1 MDIVEGKSLRLHE
14 LGGASMTI
22 KTFVRLMFLTL
33 VAMTLVPGVAAAA
46 TADCSAVDPPRDT
59 AHPAHNQ
66 QLLIPSGGVG
76 INAVLFQA
84 SGPDP
89 HPTVI
94 LMHGLPGNERNL
106 DLAQAIR
113 RCGWD
118 VLTFTYRGAWGSPGD
133 FSIANSMEDTAA
145 ALAFARSPDA
155 TRFGIDP
162 RHIVLAGHSMGGA
175 TAFMTAAGARGLD
188 GLILID
194 AWNIAKG
201 TSKGAFNRT
210 EMIAG
215 FDDFGNS
222 LHGGTPGSVA
232 DEVIAKRSQWDLVA
246 AAARIGR
253 TPVLTINAKY
263 GIGAR
268 NQPVTD
274 ALRKTG
280 ARVTEVTIDSDHS
293 FSDHRLALAA
303 TVTRWL
309 QQLPVKP

>member
-1 MDIVEGKSLRLHE
+1 
-14 LGGASMTI
+14 MTI
-22 KTFVRLMFLTL
+22 KTLARLTFLSL
-33 VAMTLVPGVAAAA
+33 VALMLVPGAAAAA
-46 TADCSAVDPPRDT
+46 TAQCSASDPPRDT

-66 QLLIPSGGVG
+66 QLLIPSAGVG
-76 INAVLFQA
+76 LNALLFQA
-84 SGPDP
+84 AGAGP

-155 TRFGIDP
+155 TRLGIDP

-201 TSKGAFNRT
+201 TSKGAFNRS

-222 LHGGTPGSVA
+222 LHGGTPASVA

-268 NQPVTD
+268 NQPVTE
-274 ALRKTG
+274 ALRKAG

>member
-1 MDIVEGKSLRLHE
+1 
-14 LGGASMTI
+14 MTI
-22 KTFVRLMFLTL
+22 KTFVRLTFLTL
-33 VAMTLVPGVAAAA
+33 VALMLVPGVAAAA
-46 TADCSAVDPPRDT
+46 PGQCSVFDPPRDN

-76 INAVLFQA
+76 LNALLFQA
-84 SGPDP
+84 AGAGP

-133 FSIANSMEDTAA
+133 FSIANSMDDTAA
-145 ALAFARSPDA
+145 ALAFARSHDA
-155 TRFGIDP
+155 TRLGIDP

-201 TSKGAFNRT
+201 TSKGAFNRS

-222 LHGGTPGSVA
+222 LHGGTPASVA

-246 AAARIGR
+246 AAARIDR

-274 ALRKTG
+274 ALRKAG

-303 TVTRWL
+303 TVTGWL
-309 QQLPVKP
+309 QQLLVKP